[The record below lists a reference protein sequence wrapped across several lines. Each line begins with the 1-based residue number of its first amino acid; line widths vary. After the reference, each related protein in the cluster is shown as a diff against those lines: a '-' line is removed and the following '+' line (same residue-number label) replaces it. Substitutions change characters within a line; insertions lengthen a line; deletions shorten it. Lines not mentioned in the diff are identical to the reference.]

1 MAQTIKLFTI
11 GFTKKNAQQ
20 FFSLLQQGG
29 VRKVLDTR
37 LNNVSQLAGFTK
49 RDDLSFFLREVAG
62 IDYEHAEQLAPT
74 DVMLKRYKKGEIS
87 WDDYAADYQVL
98 IQKRRVENL
107 FKPEDLEGVCLLCSE
122 ATPHHCHRR
131 LAAEFF
137 QKQLGCGVDIIHL

>member
-1 MAQTIKLFTI
+1 MVQTIKLFTI
-11 GFTKKNAQQ
+11 GFTKKNARQ

-37 LNNVSQLAGFTK
+37 LNNASQLAGFTK

-74 DVMLKRYKKGEIS
+74 DLMLKRYKKGEIS
-87 WDDYAADYQVL
+87 WDDYATDYQAL
-98 IQKRRVENL
+98 IQRRRVENL

-137 QKQLGCGVDIIHL
+137 QKQLDCGVDIIHL

>member
-49 RDDLSFFLREVAG
+49 RDDLSFFLREVAD

-87 WDDYAADYQVL
+87 WDDYAADYQAL

-107 FKPEDLEGVCLLCSE
+107 FNPEDLEGVCLLCSE

>member
-1 MAQTIKLFTI
+1 MAPTIKLFTI

-62 IDYEHAEQLAPT
+62 IGYEHAEQLAPT
-74 DVMLKRYKKGEIS
+74 GQMLKRYKKGEIS
-87 WDDYAADYQVL
+87 WDTYAGEYQAL
-98 IQKRRVENL
+98 IQKRRMESH
-107 FKPEDLEGVCLLCSE
+107 FKPDDLDGICLLCSE

-137 QKQLGCGVDIIHL
+137 QQQLGCGVDIIHL

>member
-49 RDDLSFFLREVAG
+49 RDDLSFFLDKVAG
-62 IDYEHAEQLAPT
+62 IDYEHVEQLAPT
-74 DVMLKRYKKGEIS
+74 DLMLKRYKKGEIS
-87 WDDYAADYQVL
+87 WDAYAADYRAL
-98 IQKRRVENL
+98 IQQRQVEKQFRAEQLN
-107 FKPEDLEGVCLLCSE
+107 GVCLLCSE

-137 QKQLGCGVDIIHL
+137 QQQLGCGFDIIHL

>member
-1 MAQTIKLFTI
+1 MAPNIKVFTI

-49 RDDLSFFLREVAG
+49 RDDLSFFLKEVAG
-62 IDYEHAEQLAPT
+62 ISYEHAEQLAPT
-74 DVMLKRYKKGEIS
+74 DDMLKRYKKGEIS
-87 WDDYAADYQVL
+87 WDAYAAAYQSL
-98 IQKRRVENL
+98 IEKRRVESQ
-107 FKPEDLEGVCLLCSE
+107 FTPDDLNGVCLLCSE

-137 QKQLGCGVDIIHL
+137 QRQLGCGVDIIHL

>member
-1 MAQTIKLFTI
+1 MTSTIKLFTI

-29 VRKVLDTR
+29 VQKVLDTR

-49 RDDLSFFLREVAG
+49 RDDLSFFLKEVAG
-62 IDYEHAEQLAPT
+62 IGYEHAEQLAPT
-74 DVMLKRYKKGEIS
+74 DLMLKLYKKGEIS
-87 WDDYAADYQVL
+87 WDAYAADYQAL
-98 IQKRRVENL
+98 IQKRQVDNQFRAEQL
-107 FKPEDLEGVCLLCSE
+107 DGVCLLCSE

-137 QKQLGCGVDIIHL
+137 QQQLGCGVDIIHL

>member
-1 MAQTIKLFTI
+1 MASSIRLLTI
-11 GFTKKNAQQ
+11 GFTKKNAEQ
-20 FFSLLQQGG
+20 FFSLLQKGG

-49 RDDLSFFLREVAG
+49 RDDLSFFLRKVAG

-74 DVMLKRYKKGEIS
+74 DLMLKRYKKGEIS
-87 WDDYAADYQVL
+87 WGTYSADYHEL
-98 IQKRRVENL
+98 IQKRNVASQFSAEKL
-107 FKPEDLEGVCLLCSE
+107 DGVCLLCSE

-137 QKQLGCGVDIIHL
+137 QQQLGCGFDIIHL

>member
-11 GFTKKNAQQ
+11 GFTKKNARQ

-49 RDDLSFFLREVAG
+49 RDDLSFFLKEVAG

-74 DVMLKRYKKGEIS
+74 DLMLKRYKKGEIS
-87 WDDYAADYQVL
+87 WEDYAADYKAL

>member
-11 GFTKKNAQQ
+11 GFTKKNAEQ

-74 DVMLKRYKKGEIS
+74 DLMLKRYKKGEIS
-87 WDDYAADYQVL
+87 WDDYAADYQSL

-107 FKPEDLEGVCLLCSE
+107 FKPEALEGVCLLCSE

>member
-11 GFTKKNAQQ
+11 GFTKKNAQK

-49 RDDLSFFLREVAG
+49 RDDLSFFLKEVAG
-62 IDYEHAEQLAPT
+62 ISYQHAEQLAPT
-74 DVMLKRYKKGEIS
+74 DLMLKRYKKGEIS
-87 WDDYAADYQVL
+87 WDAYAADYLTL
-98 IQKRRVENL
+98 IEKRKVEHQ
-107 FKPEDLEGVCLLCSE
+107 FTREDLDGVCLLCSE

-137 QKQLGCGVDIIHL
+137 QHQLGCGVEIIHL

>member
-137 QKQLGCGVDIIHL
+137 QKQLE

>member
-11 GFTKKNAQQ
+11 GFTKKNARQ

-49 RDDLSFFLREVAG
+49 RDDLSFFLKEVAS

-74 DVMLKRYKKGEIS
+74 DLMLKRYKKGEIG
-87 WDDYAADYQVL
+87 WDDYAVDYQAL

>member
-11 GFTKKNAQQ
+11 GFTKKNARQ

-49 RDDLSFFLREVAG
+49 RDDLSFFLKEVSG

-87 WDDYAADYQVL
+87 WDDYAADYQAL

-137 QKQLGCGVDIIHL
+137 RKQLGCGVDIIHL

>member
-137 QKQLGCGVDIIHL
+137 EKQLGCGVDIIHL

>member
-1 MAQTIKLFTI
+1 MAATIKLFTI

-20 FFSLLQQGG
+20 FFTLLQQGG

-49 RDDLSFFLREVAG
+49 RDDLSFFLQKVAG
-62 IDYEHAEQLAPT
+62 ISYEHAEQLAPT
-74 DVMLKRYKKGEIS
+74 DLMLKSYKKGEIS
-87 WDDYAADYQVL
+87 WDDYASDYQAL
-98 IQKRRVENL
+98 IQKRQVESQ
-107 FKPEDLEGVCLLCSE
+107 FSPDDLDGICLLCSE

-137 QKQLGCGVDIIHL
+137 QQQLGCGVDIIHL